1 MKSAL
6 FVGRFQPF
14 HNGHLSVVK
23 NILKT
28 NDRVIIVIGSAEK
41 NFLPKN
47 PLTASERF
55 QLIEASLKEAKISPS
70 KYVLIPIRDVNNYA
84 VWVNHINTYVPP
96 YQSLYTG
103 SEIVKAC
110 YHGKYFRKHE
120 THKTTLK
127 IFDLDRKLDISASA
141 VRSSI
146 IKGTKEWEKLVP
158 KAVVKLMKEWDIP
171 QRIIMIKD
179 TADETR
185 LNHSC

>member
-14 HNGHLSVVK
+14 HDGHLSVIK
-23 NILKT
+23 NILKE

-55 QLIEASLKEAKISPS
+55 QILEAALKEAKISPS
-70 KYVLIPIRDVNNYA
+70 KYVIIPVRDVNNYA

-103 SEIVKAC
+103 SQIVKAC
-110 YHGKYFRKHE
+110 YEGKYFKKHG
-120 THKTTLK
+120 TNKPGPK
-127 IFDLDRKLDISASA
+127 IFDLERKLEISATFI
-141 VRSSI
+141 RSSI
-146 IKGTKEWEKLVP
+146 INGDKQWEKMVP
-158 KAVVKLMKEWDIP
+158 KAAVKLLKEWDIP
-171 QRIIMIKD
+171 HRIRTIRD